1 MTVAQTVF
9 LNFNAPGQ
17 YAGNFNAWNDNAGVN
32 GGNYSFEE
40 NSTNGVGGSGGVA
53 VFQSADTTATY
64 KSGSWNLAS
73 NGATM
78 VVSLLVYADGSVTN
92 SATVTNQTPSAAV
105 SFFGNGTN
113 WTINQSGLT
122 SANIAG
128 NVFHGTDG
136 NGGEAV
142 TAWYDNL
149 VYINGFVAT
158 FTYQDVGGSV
168 GANADGTSFDV
179 QVSGPSYLGA
189 GGGSLAISGLTPS
202 ADWEINLYSPN
213 GIGITCHTDG
223 TTFGYQ
229 TTGAVN
235 VSSGDP
241 INFTIQYTPGGAV
254 QETLVDT
261 VTAQSY
267 TTNYNMG
274 DITALLGSSYA
285 YIGFSSADGGVA
297 SVQTVSNFAY
307 QNGSNSFTLA
317 VLTNLPAAGISP
329 TVSTLAGQV
338 LSSGGFAPTVTL
350 YYGPANGGTNIGNW
364 ANSITLGVETGTF
377 SQTISG
383 LSPNTTYYYTASAAN
398 FAGTSWASPSLSFST
413 TTVTPPQVANAPATG
428 IGASLAT
435 LNVQMLATGGV
446 PPAVTVYYGTNDGG
460 ANAAAWSSSVSLGA
474 QSRRIVVSGD
484 RRIANRRH
492 RATLLVDQCR
502 GELCPAGTLI
512 FGCELRAVPPT
523 QRERPDLRRTL
534 RHAADQS
541 EHRQRHIGQGQFGR
555 SRHARGCAERRVALA
570 ALGADEHQHCNAGH
584 AAAGQE
590 YH

>member
-350 YYGPANGGTNIGNW
+350 YYGPANGGGD
-364 ANSITLGVETGTF
+364 
-377 SQTISG
+377 
-383 LSPNTTYYYTASAAN
+383 
-398 FAGTSWASPSLSFST
+398 
-413 TTVTPPQVANAPATG
+413 
-428 IGASLAT
+428 
-435 LNVQMLATGGV
+435 
-446 PPAVTVYYGTNDGG
+446 NDGG
-460 ANAAAWSSSVSLGA
+460 NPPHVLWNPLREH
-474 QSRRIVVSGD
+474 SRP
-484 RRIANRRH
+484 AL
-492 RATLLVDQCR
+492 TLLNGMVYLSFASHGDNAPYH
-502 GELCPAGTLI
+502 GWL
-512 FGCELRAVPPT
+512 FGYNATNLALAPGVFNSTP
-523 QRERPDLRRTL
+523 QRQRRRL
-534 RHAADQS
+534 LGRRRRSDGGCASQHLFS
-541 EHRQRHIGQGQFGR
+541 NRQRHLRRRDDPF
-555 SRHARGCAERRVALA
+555 RG
-570 ALGADEHQHCNAGH
+570 G
-584 AAAGQE
+584 
-590 YH
+590 